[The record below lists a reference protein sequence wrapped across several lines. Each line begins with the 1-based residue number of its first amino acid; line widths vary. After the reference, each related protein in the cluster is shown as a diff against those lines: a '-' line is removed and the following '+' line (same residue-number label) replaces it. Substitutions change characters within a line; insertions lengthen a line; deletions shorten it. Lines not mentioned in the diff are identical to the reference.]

1 MNRPEPMPTLPSG
14 TADAVLDALPHPVIM
29 IADDGRIANANAAA
43 EAFFEASLPL
53 LRRHTLNELVPF
65 GSPLLALIDQARS
78 RGSAV
83 NEYKVDLGTPRNPGE
98 RLVDLH
104 VAPLP
109 DRADH
114 LVIML
119 QERTIADKMD
129 RQLTHRGAARSVIA
143 LAAMLAHEIKNPLSG
158 IRGAAQLLEHSVGD
172 DDRTLTRLICD
183 ETDRIV
189 KLVDRMEV
197 FSDERPVERES
208 VNIHAILEHVK
219 RLAQSGFARHIKF
232 VEEYDPSLP
241 PVLANRDQLI
251 QVFLNLVKNA
261 AEAIGDDA
269 SDGEIHLSTA
279 FRPGVRLSLPG
290 HKTRVS
296 LPLEFCVRD
305 NGPGVPDDLLPHLF
319 DPFVTTKASGS
330 GLGLAL
336 VAKIVGDHGGIIECE
351 SQSRRTTFRV
361 LMPIYLGDGAEPGGV
376 DLKGMPM
383 PAGNILVA
391 DDDAAIRTVLNQA
404 LSRAGYEVRSTSN
417 AATLWRWVSQG
428 DGDLVITDVVMPDEN
443 AFDLLPRIK
452 KVRPELPVIIMSAQN
467 TFMTAVR
474 ASERGAYEY
483 LPKPFD
489 LKELIAIVGRALSEP
504 KERARP
510 AVKPEDFE
518 SIPLVG
524 RSPAMQEIY
533 RVLARL
539 MQTDLTVMIT
549 GESGTGKELVARA
562 LHDYGKRRSGP
573 FVAINMAA
581 IPRDLIE
588 SELFGHEKGA
598 FTGANTRSSGRF
610 EQAEGGTLFLD
621 EIGDMPMEAQTRLL
635 RVLQQGEYTTVG
647 GRTPIKA
654 DVRIVAASNK
664 DLRILIQQ
672 GLFREDLFFRLN
684 VVPLRLP
691 PLRERIEDVPDLI
704 RHFFNQVEREG
715 LPAKQLEPS
724 ALERLKRHRWPGN
737 VRELENLA
745 RRLAAL
751 YPQEMISAAVID
763 TELSQPAMVS
773 ASDEPRAE
781 EGLSAAVERHLAAY
795 FASFGDELPPPG
807 LYHRMLREVEHPL
820 LSVTLAATRGNQIR
834 AADLL
839 GVNRNTLRKKIRDL
853 EIQVFRGSG

>member
-1 MNRPEPMPTLPSG
+1 MPVGS
-14 TADAVLDALPHPVIM
+14 I
-29 IADDGRIANANAAA
+29 
-43 EAFFEASLPL
+43 L
-53 LRRHTLNELVPF
+53 L
-65 GSPLLALIDQARS
+65 
-78 RGSAV
+78 
-83 NEYKVDLGTPRNPGE
+83 
-98 RLVDLH
+98 
-104 VAPLP
+104 
-109 DRADH
+109 
-114 LVIML
+114 
-119 QERTIADKMD
+119 
-129 RQLTHRGAARSVIA
+129 
-143 LAAMLAHEIKNPLSG
+143 
-158 IRGAAQLLEHSVGD
+158 
-172 DDRTLTRLICD
+172 
-183 ETDRIV
+183 
-189 KLVDRMEV
+189 
-197 FSDERPVERES
+197 
-208 VNIHAILEHVK
+208 
-219 RLAQSGFARHIKF
+219 
-232 VEEYDPSLP
+232 
-241 PVLANRDQLI
+241 
-251 QVFLNLVKNA
+251 
-261 AEAIGDDA
+261 
-269 SDGEIHLSTA
+269 
-279 FRPGVRLSLPG
+279 
-290 HKTRVS
+290 
-296 LPLEFCVRD
+296 
-305 NGPGVPDDLLPHLF
+305 
-319 DPFVTTKASGS
+319 
-330 GLGLAL
+330 
-336 VAKIVGDHGGIIECE
+336 
-351 SQSRRTTFRV
+351 
-361 LMPIYLGDGAEPGGV
+361 
-376 DLKGMPM
+376 
-383 PAGNILVA
+383 A

-404 LSRAGYEVRSTSN
+404 LSRAGSEVRSTSN
-417 AATLWRWVSQG
+417 AATLWRWISQG

-443 AFDLLPRIK
+443 AVVLMPRIK
-452 KVRPELPVIIMSAQN
+452 KLRPELPVIVMSAQN

-489 LKELIAIVGRALSEP
+489 LKELVGIVGRALSEP
-504 KERARP
+504 KERPRP
-510 AVKPEDFE
+510 VEKTDEFD

-539 MQTDLTVMIT
+539 MQTDLTVMIS

-654 DVRIVAASNK
+654 DVRIIAATNK

-691 PLRERIEDVPDLI
+691 PLRERLDDVADLI
-704 RHFFNQVEREG
+704 RHFLALVEREG
-715 LPAKQLEPS
+715 LPAKQLDQA

-751 YPQEMISAAVID
+751 YPQETITAAVID
-763 TELSQPAMVS
+763 AELSQPAP
-773 ASDEPRAE
+773 ALANEEPSGE
-781 EGLSAAVERHLAAY
+781 DGLSAAVERHLASY
-795 FASFGDELPPPG
+795 FATFGDDLPPPG
-807 LYHRMLREVEHPL
+807 LYHRVLREIEQPL

-853 EIQVFRGSG
+853 EIQVFRGSGG